1 MKISQ
6 YQISKYFRQG
16 QHTVITRKYK
26 NLMKKSILIDEKCKQ
41 KTRYKISTKINLNQ
55 IFLLQIL

>member
-41 KTRYKISTKINLNQ
+41 KLGIKYQQKLI
-55 IFLLQIL
+55 